1 MTVDD
6 KCARLGCEKFEEI
19 ELMKFLWRKGLD
31 DLVGN
36 NTNAIEEVELV
47 PFRDHLRADEDA
59 DKWDVVDGGFM
70 DYEELDTDAVV
81 EECVEEL

>member
-1 MTVDD
+1 MY
-6 KCARLGCEKFEEI
+6 AERLHWVI
-19 ELMKFLWRKGLD
+19 LWYPCTDSLA
-31 DLVGN
+31 
-36 NTNAIEEVELV
+36 NAIEEVELV